1 MQIEVIMPEIKEP
14 VKQYCPECEY
24 DYTLFSDPDQPQ
36 CDECSAWEISS
47 KKRVKVCLP
56 LLAILVATWAGLE
69 IFCGLSAVWRLLF
82 AVAFV
87 VIFSIIHAGT
97 SSEPAP
103 NLMPTVIAMDVT
115 VMVIPIIVLLV
126 QSQRKSISNSERL
139 DKDNMMHRVG
149 GPAVEYA
156 NGTKVWMVNGRI
168 HRTDGP
174 AIITYDGLSE
184 WYEHGRQLSIEEV
197 VARNLMEQV
206 IK

>member
-1 MQIEVIMPEIKEP
+1 MDNKMTEALNRIGDCKDIESVHEVIADILIEDSLEMQRLYEAST
-14 VKQYCPECEY
+14 CTEY
-24 DYTLFSDPDQPQ
+24 PD
-36 CDECSAWEISS
+36 
-47 KKRVKVCLP
+47 
-56 LLAILVATWAGLE
+56 
-69 IFCGLSAVWRLLF
+69 
-82 AVAFV
+82 
-87 VIFSIIHAGT
+87 GT
-97 SSEPAP
+97 R
-103 NLMPTVIAMDVT
+103 IW
-115 VMVIPIIVLLV
+115 
-126 QSQRKSISNSERL
+126 RL

-197 VARNLMEQV
+197 VARNLMEKV